1 MRTVKT
7 YTAGE
12 VFSFLPA
19 PPPARAPQA
28 APVQLFIPGSGPVMP
43 PGKIRAEHYPDN
55 AEYLEGFTA
64 QPETP
69 ALFPQEDK

>member
-1 MRTVKT
+1 MRTIKT
-7 YTAGE
+7 HTAGE

-19 PPPARAPQA
+19 LPPAPTPP

-43 PGKIRAEHYPDN
+43 PGRIRAEHYPDN